1 MKRKAK
7 SQRKLAP
14 RIFPTACLCCGEE
27 NPWVTQTLPQK
38 SEFRDQ
44 LHEVRAEV
52 MQCRY
57 CAAITTTPEQTEAL
71 LQKLQ
76 EAHAQ
81 WISQTLKSTKRALTL
96 SHRGFATAV
105 NISSATLSRAIKA
118 ESLIDPS
125 TEELLLIKIKRLKT
139 AQEINELLDLPMA
152 HKSSASYEP
161 DGLWPL
167 ACSAADSEELPLS
180 A

>member
-14 RIFPTACLCCGEE
+14 RLLPAACLCCGEE

-57 CAAITTTPEQTEAL
+57 CDAITTTPEQTEAL

-81 WISQTLKSTKRALTL
+81 WISQTIRSAKRTLTL

-105 NISSATLSRAIKA
+105 NISSATLSRAINF
-118 ESLIDPS
+118 ESLIDAS
-125 TEELLLIKIKRLKT
+125 TEELLLIKVKKLKT
-139 AQEINELLDLPMA
+139 AQEIKQLLDLPMD
-152 HKSSASYEP
+152 HKSSASDEPGDLWNLAYSATDSYE
-161 DGLWPL
+161 L
-167 ACSAADSEELPLS
+167 ALS